1 MGSRTLFSSVRSSSP
16 VCGES
21 SSLRRS
27 KAPLVSASYSSRAS
41 SSSAGPSS
49 LASMDLALG
58 FLPHKPINKREKG
71 ERGLCGKR
79 KRKGRR
85 GNPVVYYGCV
95 QGCVQPPLCTT
106 AVYNCPCTA
115 PHECHTR
122 VSHTRVSHTRVSNKS
137 VRCLRR

>member
-27 KAPLVSASYSSRAS
+27 KAPLVSASSSSQAS
-41 SSSAGPSS
+41 SSSAGLSS

-71 ERGLCGKR
+71 EKGLCGKR

-85 GNPVVYYGCV
+85 GKDALLLWRVGCRIK
-95 QGCVQPPLCTT
+95 GREGKGRKGNLTTKSRFRRLTHHATTT
-106 AVYNCPCTA
+106 AGHQLLTSYSP
-115 PHECHTR
+115 
-122 VSHTRVSHTRVSNKS
+122 
-137 VRCLRR
+137 L

>member
-27 KAPLVSASYSSRAS
+27 KAPLVSASSSSQAS
-41 SSSAGPSS
+41 SSSAGLSS

-58 FLPHKPINKREKG
+58 FLPHKPIKKREKG

-95 QGCVQPPLCTT
+95 Q
-106 AVYNCPCTA
+106 TA
-115 PHECHTR
+115 PARRHTDVHTW
-122 VSHTRVSHTRVSNKS
+122 VSHMGCPHMGVHTCVSTHGCHIWG
-137 VRCLRR
+137 VRCF

>member
-27 KAPLVSASYSSRAS
+27 KAPLVSASSSSRAS
-41 SSSAGPSS
+41 SSSAGLSS

-79 KRKGRR
+79 KRKGGR
-85 GNPVVYYGCV
+85 GKPVVY
-95 QGCVQPPLCTT
+95 
-106 AVYNCPCTA
+106 NRPCTA
-115 PHECHTR
+115 PHECPHTG
-122 VSHTRVSHTRVSNKS
+122 VTHTGVTHTS
-137 VRCLRR
+137 VTHMG

>member
-27 KAPLVSASYSSRAS
+27 KAPLVSASSSSRAS
-41 SSSAGPSS
+41 SSSVGPSS

-71 ERGLCGKR
+71 ERVLCGKR

-85 GNPVVYYGCV
+85 GKPVVYYGCV
-95 QGCVQPPLCTT
+95 QPPLHG
-106 AVYNCPCTA
+106 A
-115 PHECHTR
+115 TR
-122 VSHTRVSHTRVSNKS
+122 MSHTSVTHTSVTHMGVHTWG
-137 VRCLRR
+137 VRCFRRLAL